1 MSYDKEQYLNFLSRD
16 ERENIVENEK
26 LAQSLKLDEGVD
38 KHEQPTKDELLEKSI
53 IKNEKTNDGFS
64 SVPLV
69 INYDKKRKSYHSNL

>member
-69 INYDKKRKSYHSNL
+69 INYDKKR